1 MTRTLDAENDAE
13 KDARKAAE
21 EAASADP
28 IEEALDNAPLSLF
41 HFKAAATAGA
51 GFFTDAYDLSV
62 ISTVILLVKPE
73 FGLNS
78 GQVALLTSSALL
90 AVAIGAFVF
99 GRLGDL
105 LGRRTVYGL
114 EAAIMV
120 VGALLSAFAPNFTW
134 LLVARFILGIGIGGD
149 YPASSVITTEYANR
163 FNRGRLVSFAF
174 LFFVLGQVAGYLVPL
189 LILAVGMPPALAWR
203 LILGLGA
210 LPALLVL
217 WNRRHMP
224 ESPRWT
230 LLVAGDRE
238 RAESDLSAFSAKSA
252 RAVAAGKAQ
261 VRVRLTEV
269 LTNRTFLITLIG
281 TGGSWFFYNIASYGN
296 AVSQPLLIKSIS
308 PSTDTITNVAINA
321 VLVICFGLVGALAG
335 LAAVDRM
342 RRTTLQIS
350 GLAMAGLSMLLISAI
365 PGLTQTVAP
374 FAAVFGLSLFG
385 AAFGPNY
392 GLILLS
398 AESYPTTVRSTGH
411 GLSSC
416 LGKVGGFIGALIT
429 PLVLSGF
436 GLRTTTLLAGVCLLL
451 AGAATLV
458 LRDPS
463 RVPLDDASA
472 AMRRA
477 LRTPAAG
484 RR

>member
-1 MTRTLDAENDAE
+1 MTRTLDASTTS
-13 KDARKAAE
+13 ARTPV
-21 EAASADP
+21 DP

-41 HFKAAATAGA
+41 HLKAAATAGA
-51 GFFTDAYDLSV
+51 GFFTDAYDLNV
-62 ISTVILLVKPE
+62 IGTVILLVKPE

-90 AVAIGAFVF
+90 AVAVGAFVF

-134 LLVARFILGIGIGGD
+134 LLVARFILGVGIGGD

-163 FNRGRLVSFAF
+163 FNRGRVVGFAF
-174 LFFVLGQVAGYLVPL
+174 LFFALGQVAAYLAAL
-189 LILAVGMPPALAWR
+189 LILATGTPHELAWR

-230 LLVAGDRE
+230 LRVARDRE
-238 RAESDLSAFSAKSA
+238 RAESDLSAFSATTPL
-252 RAVAAGKAQ
+252 AAATGKAR
-261 VRVRLTEV
+261 VKVRLSEV
-269 LTNRTFLITLIG
+269 LTNRHFLITLIG
-281 TGGSWFFYNIASYGN
+281 TGGSWFFFNIATYGN

-308 PSTDTITNVAINA
+308 PSTATITNVAINA
-321 VLVICFGLVGALAG
+321 VLMICFGLSGALVG
-335 LAAVDRM
+335 LAVVDRL

-350 GLAMAGLSMLLISAI
+350 GLALCAGSMLLITVI
-365 PGLTQTVAP
+365 PGLTHTVIA

-385 AAFGPNY
+385 TTFGPNY
-392 GLILLS
+392 ALILLG
-398 AESYPTTVRSTGH
+398 AECYPTTVRSTGH

-416 LGKVGGFIGALIT
+416 LGKVGGFIGALLT
-429 PLVLSGF
+429 PLVLSGM
-436 GLRTTTLLAGVCLLL
+436 GLRITTLLAGVCFLL

-463 RVPLDDASA
+463 GVPLDDASA
-472 AMRRA
+472 GMRWGVRA
-477 LRTPAAG
+477 APTEGLGAEP
-484 RR
+484 

>member
-1 MTRTLDAENDAE
+1 MTRTLDADEPIVPTP
-13 KDARKAAE
+13 
-21 EAASADP
+21 ADR

-41 HFKAAATAGA
+41 HLKAATTAGA
-51 GFFTDAYDLSV
+51 GFFTDSYDLSV
-62 ISTVILLVKPE
+62 IGTVILLVKPE

-78 GQVALLTSSALL
+78 AQVALLTSSALL
-90 AVAIGAFVF
+90 AVALGAFVF

-134 LLVARFILGIGIGGD
+134 LLLARFILGIGIGGD

-163 FNRGRLVSFAF
+163 SNRGRLVSFAF
-174 LFFVLGQVAGYLVPL
+174 LFFTLGQVTGYLAAL
-189 LILAVGMPPALAWR
+189 LILAVGTPSDLAWR

-230 LLVAGDRE
+230 LRVAQDRE
-238 RAESDLSAFSAKSA
+238 RAESDLSAFSA
-252 RAVAAGKAQ
+252 RFQLAAATGKARL
-261 VRVRLTEV
+261 RVRLSEM
-269 LTNRTFLITLIG
+269 LTNRIFLITLIG
-281 TGGSWFFYNIASYGN
+281 TGGSWFFFNIATYGN

-308 PSTDTITNVAINA
+308 PHTDNVTNVAINA
-321 VLVICFGLVGALAG
+321 ILVICFGLVGALAG
-335 LAAVDRM
+335 LAVVDRM
-342 RRTTLQIS
+342 RRTTLQLS
-350 GLAMAGLSMLLISAI
+350 GLALCTASMLLITAI
-365 PGLTQTVAP
+365 PGLTHNVTL

-385 AAFGPNY
+385 TAFGPNY
-392 GLILLS
+392 GLILLG
-398 AESYPTTVRSTGH
+398 AECYPTTVRSTGH

-416 LGKVGGFIGALIT
+416 LGKLGGFIGALTT

-436 GLRTTTLLAGVCLLL
+436 GLRTTTLLAGVCFLL
-451 AGAATLV
+451 AGVATLV

-463 RVPLDDASA
+463 GVPLDDASA
-472 AMRRA
+472 AMRPG
-477 LRTPAAG
+477 LRTSDTHFDD
-484 RR
+484 RRQ

>member
-1 MTRTLDAENDAE
+1 MNANAPAVRT
-13 KDARKAAE
+13 
-21 EAASADP
+21 SADP

-51 GFFTDAYDLSV
+51 GFFTDAYDLNV
-62 ISTVILLVKPE
+62 IGTVILLVKPE

-134 LLVARFILGIGIGGD
+134 LLIARFILGIGIGGD

-163 FNRGRLVSFAF
+163 ANRGRLVGFAF
-174 LFFVLGQVAGYLVPL
+174 LFFALGQVAAYLAAL
-189 LILAVGMPPALAWR
+189 LVLAVQTPHDLAWR

-230 LLVAGDRE
+230 LRVAQDRE
-238 RAESDLSAFSAKSA
+238 RAESDLSAFSATSQLIA
-252 RAVAAGKAQ
+252 AAGKAR
-261 VRVRLTEV
+261 VRVRLSEV
-269 LTNRTFLITLIG
+269 LTNRTFLVTLIG
-281 TGGSWFFYNIASYGN
+281 TGGSWFFFNIATYGN

-308 PSTDTITNVAINA
+308 PSTETITNVAINA
-321 VLVICFGLVGALAG
+321 VLMICFGLSGALVG
-335 LAAVDRM
+335 LAVVDRM

-350 GLAMAGLSMLLISAI
+350 GLVLCAASMLLITVI
-365 PGLTQTVAP
+365 PGLTQTVTL

-385 AAFGPNY
+385 TTFGPNY
-392 GLILLS
+392 ALILLS
-398 AESYPTTVRSTGH
+398 AECYPTTVRSTGH

-416 LGKVGGFIGALIT
+416 LGKVGGFIGALVT
-429 PLVLSGF
+429 PLVLSGM
-436 GLRTTTLLAGVCLLL
+436 GLRMTTLLAGVCFLL

-463 RVPLDDASA
+463 GVPLDDASV
-472 AMRRA
+472 AMHHS
-477 LRTPAAG
+477 LPAPAPTASVTA
-484 RR
+484 

>member
-1 MTRTLDAENDAE
+1 MTQTLDADEPAVLTP
-13 KDARKAAE
+13 
-21 EAASADP
+21 ADP
-28 IEEALDNAPLSLF
+28 IEETLDNAPLSLF
-41 HFKAAATAGA
+41 HLKAAATAGA
-51 GFFTDAYDLSV
+51 GFFTDAYDLNV
-62 ISTVILLVKPE
+62 IGTVILLVKPE
-73 FGLNS
+73 FGLSS
-78 GQVALLTSSALL
+78 GQVGLLTSSALL

-174 LFFVLGQVAGYLVPL
+174 LFFSLGQVAGYLASL
-189 LILAVGMPPALAWR
+189 LILAVGTPPDLAWR

-230 LLVAGDRE
+230 LRVAQDRE
-238 RAESDLSAFSAKSA
+238 RAQSDLSSFSAKSPLA
-252 RAVAAGKAQ
+252 GAAGKAR
-261 VRVRLTEV
+261 VRVRLSEV
-269 LTNRTFLITLIG
+269 LTNRAFLITLIG
-281 TGGSWFFYNIASYGN
+281 TGGSWFFFNIATYGN
-296 AVSQPLLIKSIS
+296 AVSQPLLIKGIS
-308 PSTDTITNVAINA
+308 PSTNNITNVAINA
-321 VLVICFGLVGALAG
+321 VLVICFALVGALAG
-335 LAAVDRM
+335 LAVVDRV

-350 GLAMAGLSMLLISAI
+350 GLVLCAVSMLLITTI
-365 PGLTQTVAP
+365 PGLTHDVTL
-374 FAAVFGLSLFG
+374 FAAVYGLSLFG
-385 AAFGPNY
+385 TAFGPNY
-392 GLILLS
+392 ALILLG
-398 AESYPTTVRSTGH
+398 AECYPTTVRSTAH

-416 LGKVGGFIGALIT
+416 LGKVGGFIGALMI

-436 GLRTTTLLAGVCLLL
+436 GLRTTTLLAGICFLL
-451 AGAATLV
+451 AGVATLV

-463 RVPLDDASA
+463 RVPLDAASD
-472 AMRRA
+472 AMRRG
-477 LRTPAAG
+477 LRAPVADKA
-484 RR
+484 

>member
-1 MTRTLDAENDAE
+1 MTRTLDADEG
-13 KDARKAAE
+13 AA
-21 EAASADP
+21 AIAPDP

-62 ISTVILLVKPE
+62 ISTVVLLVKPE
-73 FGLNS
+73 FALS
-78 GQVALLTSSALL
+78 SQQVALLTSSALL
-90 AVAIGAFVF
+90 AVALGAFVF

-105 LGRRTVYGL
+105 FGRRTVYGL

-120 VGALLSAFAPNFTW
+120 LGALLSAVAPNFTW

-189 LILAVGMPPALAWR
+189 LILAVGTPPDLAWR

-230 LLVAGDRE
+230 LRVAGDRE
-238 RAESDLSAFSAKSA
+238 RAFSAKSSPA
-252 RAVAAGKAQ
+252 AAGGKAR
-261 VRVRLTEV
+261 VRVPLSHV
-269 LTNRTFLITLIG
+269 LTNRTFLVTLIG
-281 TGGSWFFYNIASYGN
+281 TGGSWFFYNVASYGT

-308 PSTDTITNVAINA
+308 PSTNNISNVAINA

-335 LAAVDRM
+335 LAVVDRM
-342 RRTTLQIS
+342 RRTTLQIA
-350 GLAMAGLSMLLISAI
+350 GLAMAALSMLLISAI
-365 PGLTQTVAP
+365 PGLTHTVGP
-374 FAAVFGLSLFG
+374 FVAVFGLALF
-385 AAFGPNY
+385 ATTFGVNY

-398 AESYPTTVRSTGH
+398 GECYPTAVRSTAH
-411 GLSSC
+411 GLSSS
-416 LGKVGGFIGALIT
+416 LGKVGGFVGALIT

-436 GLRTTTLLAGVCLLL
+436 GLRTTTLLAGICFLL

-463 RVPLDDASA
+463 GVPLDDASA
-472 AMRRA
+472 TMHRG
-477 LRTPAAG
+477 LGTPAARNG
-484 RR
+484 